1 MQLSNNFI
9 YQTTIDLMD
18 LFSNNEQYIPIKLNF
33 AIQKNIQTFKS
44 LFEGIDAA
52 RLKIGQQYGEMSES
66 GFSIIDPE
74 KQILANQELMD
85 LGEIIQEVPV
95 QTVKIESITDDIRLT
110 PQQMQTIMFM
120 IEG

>member
-9 YQTTIDLMD
+9 YQTTIDLME

-44 LFEGIDAA
+44 LFETIDAA

-74 KQILANQELMD
+74 KQTLANQELMD